1 MEASDGSPPPSL
13 CMVRAAELF
22 PKPQME
28 KEDTEL
34 KVPFQELAGE
44 SVKYLGRTDDGILAL
59 SNYRLYLQK
68 TSTNVETSVPLGL
81 IESAQSRD
89 LFHLIVY
96 CKDASTV
103 KCSFETAEQCTEW
116 QRRIQMSVGVP
127 ETLESIFAFPFCS
140 WACDSL
146 NGGGGG
152 GVGAAGVA
160 GGGGGGVA
168 GGGGSQTFNSNTE
181 NPGYNPYLAL
191 DYNERLQ
198 KCSYRY
204 EDDFM
209 REVERL
215 GFDLNGPWRISRAN
229 EDFKLCPSYPPK
241 LLVPCCISDETLNNV
256 ANFRG
261 SRRLPAVVWRH
272 RKSGAVIARC
282 SQPEVGWLGWRNT
295 KDEQLL
301 KALADACA
309 FDRGEQMRQFANNSQ
324 SAQSIQIPSG
334 DSSPSSP
341 DGSHEEVAL
350 DEVRKILIVDAR
362 SYTSAVTNRARGGGC
377 ECIEYYP
384 CAEIEFMN
392 LGNIHVIRKSFH
404 ALRQLCASPPDVP
417 NWLGLLEKTMW
428 LQHLSGLLAAS
439 MTVCHAIEKKGRPVL
454 VHCSDGWDRTP
465 QIVATAQLCL
475 DPYYRTIEG
484 FRVLVEREWLSYGHK
499 FADRCGHGPGS
510 EELNERCPV
519 FLQWLD
525 LVHQIHKQFS
535 CSFEFSMGYLIKLAQ
550 HSHSGLF
557 GNFLCNT
564 LKERLENSV
573 FERTFS
579 VWSLLSSPI
588 YRNPLYKPQREKV
601 LWPAHNVRD
610 LSLWTEVYLGSLV
623 GGNQNSID
631 FPNYINDTLMGS
643 MSSMSKTRSYGDLI
657 TAGFIQNSM
666 SRRSSDP
673 NMTVD
678 PNLTIGSNSE
688 NNSIADLQSDER
700 EESPDILANLI
711 HDTTRKLENLTNELN
726 NHDNDDFK
734 LASKHANESEHLDDD
749 DHEEESK
756 KPKTAMTITGSS
768 NGIVHSSEQQQQQN
782 TGCDNETTRTT
793 TTPNTQGPST
803 PTSKKTKIVAK
814 DASRDGGGNDVTD
827 SSLTNGVNGIQRSS
841 NGITIEKH
849 TTMGLDLMMR
859 SVAMDDDA
867 SCNHSLE
874 TSCNGSMAGESM
886 TSSKTTTDES
896 HNLWHGSINTSTD
909 TLVPLAETKI
919 QNGNCDTIDGGG
931 AGKRD
936 AISPKKLNVD
946 STNNGEEKTTKS
958 GSTTCKIL
966 PKVHSSNNINSI
978 TSRPNQLS
986 TSSLNTTTTNGNNN
1000 LHNATTTT
1008 TDDITTTSKGGDN
1021 KPSSRLTSDIVAAA
1035 SASAGMM
1042 EESILIL
1049 PEHRKL
1055 EISISGKCETV
1066 ASNTTTSSGS
1076 NSIITSTNQQMPMA
1090 APPPPPPAAG
1100 CPLSSSALPTPT
1112 SASTMSAYNLPYAI
1126 NNSSSV
1132 PNNTAIPTNTT
1143 TAASSQRRRRTS
1155 SSNSGFIAKQ
1165 ANGSYISRFSL
1176 PGGGV
1181 RSLPMTPPGL
1191 TERQQVTISCPD
1203 GLAHALSE
1211 ENIRL
1216 QQIVHEH
1223 KMREDVLLRELH
1235 DMRMA
1240 LLKKICPNCNN
1251 ANASANTDEQKI
1263 HFDNTT
1269 NLPPHRRRFCVPTMP
1284 MYQANRQFLKRYRRR
1299 RRRHQRMFCHSR
1311 IPATATIIIEHIDN
1325 CREENDD
1332 DNDDNDFD
1340 YELEEDDYDD
1350 DYSDSCNGDN
1360 EDAETYSVSGCSALD
1375 NVENASICS
1384 WEAVEDRSASGPS
1397 SCATTSSSMQPNAT
1411 SVLWVPDHAVSR
1423 CTSCQT
1429 EFWLGRRKHHC
1440 RSCGQIFCADC
1451 SEYWAPLPDAKL
1463 FSPVRLCGPCH
1474 ATTTRTMQQ
1483 VSSEMMPSSTP
1494 PAVAAAAAAATV
1506 AVSNNSTNMHLQQN
1520 ATKPAAASKA

>member
-734 LASKHANESEHLDDD
+734 LASKHANELEHLDND

-756 KPKTAMTITGSS
+756 KPKNAMTITESS
-768 NGIVHSSEQQQQQN
+768 NGIVHSSEQQQQN

-814 DASRDGGGNDVTD
+814 DASRDGNDVTD

-874 TSCNGSMAGESM
+874 TSCNGSMAGDDK

-958 GSTTCKIL
+958 SSTTCKIL
-966 PKVHSSNNINSI
+966 PKVHSSSNINSI

-1021 KPSSRLTSDIVAAA
+1021 KPSSRLTSDIAAAAA
-1035 SASAGMM
+1035 SASSGMM

-1100 CPLSSSALPTPT
+1100 CPSSSSALPTPT

-1251 ANASANTDEQKI
+1251 ANASANTDEQ
-1263 HFDNTT
+1263 
-1269 NLPPHRRRFCVPTMP
+1269 
-1284 MYQANRQFLKRYRRR
+1284 
-1299 RRRHQRMFCHSR
+1299 
-1311 IPATATIIIEHIDN
+1311 
-1325 CREENDD
+1325 
-1332 DNDDNDFD
+1332 
-1340 YELEEDDYDD
+1340 
-1350 DYSDSCNGDN
+1350 
-1360 EDAETYSVSGCSALD
+1360 CSALD

-1520 ATKPAAASKA
+1520 ATKTAAASKA

>member
-13 CMVRAAELF
+13 CMIRAAELF

-28 KEDTEL
+28 KEDLQL

-44 SVKYLGRTDDGILAL
+44 SVKYLGRTDDGVLAL
-59 SNYRLYLQK
+59 SNYRIFLQK
-68 TSTNVETSVPLGL
+68 SSTNVETSIPLGL
-81 IESAQSRD
+81 IESAQCRD
-89 LFHLIVY
+89 LFHLIIC

-116 QRRIQMSVGVP
+116 QRRIQLSVGVP

-146 NGGGGG
+146 NNGQTGQ
-152 GVGAAGVA
+152 
-160 GGGGGGVA
+160 
-168 GGGGSQTFNSNTE
+168 GSQTNGVAATAE
-181 NPGYNPYLAL
+181 NGQNPTSYSVT
-191 DYNERLQ
+191 DYGERLQ
-198 KCSYRY
+198 KMSSRY

-215 GFDLNGPWRISRAN
+215 GFDLNGSWRISQAN

-241 LLVPCCISDETLNNV
+241 LLVPCCISDETLQNV

-309 FDRGEQMRQFANNSQ
+309 FDRGEQMRQLTNTSQ
-324 SAQSIQIPSG
+324 SAQSVQMPSA

-350 DEVRKILIVDAR
+350 DEVRKVLIVDAR

-475 DPYYRTIEG
+475 DPYYRTVEG

-510 EELNERCPV
+510 DELNERCPV

-525 LVHQIHKQFS
+525 LVHQIHKQFR

-579 VWSLLSSPI
+579 VWSFLSGPM
-588 YRNPLYKPQREKV
+588 YRNPLYKPNKDKV

-610 LSLWTEVYLGSLV
+610 LSLWTEVYLGSL
-623 GGNQNSID
+623 GGNQQNCID
-631 FPNYINDTLMGS
+631 FPAYINESLMGS
-643 MSSMSKTRSYGDLI
+643 ISSMSKTRSYGDLI
-657 TAGFIQNSM
+657 TAGFIQNSI

-700 EESPDILANLI
+700 EESPDLLANFI

-734 LASKHANESEHLDDD
+734 IASKHIEINRKEPSIGCETTD
-749 DHEEESK
+749 
-756 KPKTAMTITGSS
+756 SS
-768 NGIVHSSEQQQQQN
+768 NATEELDTSNYTKELNGISNTSSVV
-782 TGCDNETTRTT
+782 NETTDCNYTT
-793 TTPNTQGPST
+793 KLQRLTTPQPPTTIHIRQTT
-803 PTSKKTKIVAK
+803 PTTSKNLKEVPHDFPK
-814 DASRDGGGNDVTD
+814 
-827 SSLTNGVNGIQRSS
+827 SLENGHNGIEHSS
-841 NGITIEKH
+841 KGITIEKH
-849 TTMGLDLMMR
+849 SSLSLNLMQ
-859 SVAMDDDA
+859 SVELEEPL
-867 SCNHSLE
+867 SSNQE
-874 TSCNGSMAGESM
+874 TSCNGGSTSTNGNTDATQSM
-886 TSSKTTTDES
+886 
-896 HNLWHGSINTSTD
+896 WHGSVNTSTD
-909 TLVPLAETKI
+909 TLVPLVETKS
-919 QNGNCDTIDGGG
+919 QNGSATITPLTANESISTDCTDAGECLQKHSDTTAASTSTSSSVNTQKQQTAEQFIADKCKI
-931 AGKRD
+931 A
-936 AISPKKLNVD
+936 SV
-946 STNNGEEKTTKS
+946 STNYN
-958 GSTTCKIL
+958 IL
-966 PKVHSSNNINSI
+966 PKVHTSTPSSSNI
-978 TSRPNQLS
+978 TTVKPNQLS
-986 TSSLNTTTTNGNNN
+986 TNGSSLSAAPSISS
-1000 LHNATTTT
+1000 L
-1008 TDDITTTSKGGDN
+1008 TTTSTAAFAETSNNTIQNNLTNTNSNNDNKIASLTLNSGSGGDN
-1021 KPSSRLTSDIVAAA
+1021 VTTA
-1035 SASAGMM
+1035 SNTTVGM

-1049 PEHRKL
+1049 PEHQKL
-1055 EISISGKCETV
+1055 EISFSGKCEMITANV
-1066 ASNTTTSSGS
+1066 TTSSGS
-1076 NSIITSTNQQMPMA
+1076 NMTPNHSLYST
-1090 APPPPPPAAG
+1090 
-1100 CPLSSSALPTPT
+1100 
-1112 SASTMSAYNLPYAI
+1112 
-1126 NNSSSV
+1126 
-1132 PNNTAIPTNTT
+1132 TT
-1143 TAASSQRRRRTS
+1143 TASTAALDTPTTLNVSPFVSAAATTTSSAAATTAMSSQRRRRTS
-1155 SSNSGFIAKQ
+1155 SSNSKRDAFGVAAKQ
-1165 ANGSYISRFSL
+1165 INSSYLSRFSL
-1176 PGGGV
+1176 PGGV

-1191 TERQQVTISCPD
+1191 TERPQVTISCPD

-1223 KMREDVLLRELH
+1223 KLREDVLLREIH

-1251 ANASANTDEQKI
+1251 ANANATNDEQ
-1263 HFDNTT
+1263 
-1269 NLPPHRRRFCVPTMP
+1269 
-1284 MYQANRQFLKRYRRR
+1284 
-1299 RRRHQRMFCHSR
+1299 
-1311 IPATATIIIEHIDN
+1311 
-1325 CREENDD
+1325 
-1332 DNDDNDFD
+1332 
-1340 YELEEDDYDD
+1340 
-1350 DYSDSCNGDN
+1350 
-1360 EDAETYSVSGCSALD
+1360 CSALD

-1384 WEAVEDRSASGPS
+1384 WEAVEDRSTSGPS
-1397 SCATTSSSMQPNAT
+1397 SCTTTSSSIQPNAT

-1451 SEYWAPLPDAKL
+1451 SEFWAPLPDIKL
-1463 FSPVRLCGPCH
+1463 FSPARLCGPCYH
-1474 ATTTRTMQQ
+1474 SVTTRMQQ
-1483 VSSEMMPSSTP
+1483 V
-1494 PAVAAAAAAATV
+1494 
-1506 AVSNNSTNMHLQQN
+1506 NNQLQNSTLMHLQQS
-1520 ATKPAAASKA
+1520 ATKPAATSKA

>member
-13 CMVRAAELF
+13 CMIRAAELF

-28 KEDTEL
+28 KEDLQL
-34 KVPFQELAGE
+34 KVAFQELAGE
-44 SVKYLGRTDDGILAL
+44 SVKYLGRTDDGVLAL
-59 SNYRLYLQK
+59 SNYRIFLQK
-68 TSTNVETSVPLGL
+68 SSTNVETSIPLGL
-81 IESAQSRD
+81 IESAQCRD
-89 LFHLIVY
+89 LFHLIIC

-116 QRRIQMSVGVP
+116 QRRIQLSVGVP
-127 ETLESIFAFPFCS
+127 ETLEAIFAFPFCS

-146 NGGGGG
+146 NNGQMGQ
-152 GVGAAGVA
+152 VGPTNNGVA
-160 GGGGGGVA
+160 STA
-168 GGGGSQTFNSNTE
+168 E
-181 NPGYNPYLAL
+181 NGQNPSSYSVT
-191 DYNERLQ
+191 DYGERLQ
-198 KCSYRY
+198 KMSSRY

-215 GFDLNGPWRISRAN
+215 GFDLNGSWRISQAN

-241 LLVPCCISDETLNNV
+241 LLVPCCISDETLQNV

-309 FDRGEQMRQFANNSQ
+309 FDRGEQMRQLTNTSQ
-324 SAQSIQIPSG
+324 SAQSVQMPSA

-350 DEVRKILIVDAR
+350 DEVRKVLIVDAR

-475 DPYYRTIEG
+475 DPYYRTVEG

-510 EELNERCPV
+510 DELNERCPV

-525 LVHQIHKQFS
+525 LVHQIHKQFR

-579 VWSLLSSPI
+579 VWSFLSGPM
-588 YRNPLYKPQREKV
+588 YRNPLYKPNKDKV

-610 LSLWTEVYLGSLV
+610 LSLWTEVYLGSL
-623 GGNQNSID
+623 GGNQQNCID
-631 FPNYINDTLMGS
+631 FPAYINESLMGS
-643 MSSMSKTRSYGDLI
+643 ISSMSKTRSYGDLI
-657 TAGFIQNSM
+657 TAGFIQNSI

-700 EESPDILANLI
+700 EESPDLLANFI

-734 LASKHANESEHLDDD
+734 IASKHLETNLKETIDTESTD
-749 DHEEESK
+749 
-756 KPKTAMTITGSS
+756 SS
-768 NGIVHSSEQQQQQN
+768 NGTVELDDTNCPKELNGTSTS
-782 TGCDNETTRTT
+782 GNE
-793 TTPNTQGPST
+793 P
-803 PTSKKTKIVAK
+803 
-814 DASRDGGGNDVTD
+814 TD
-827 SSLTNGVNGIQRSS
+827 SAYTTKLQRFLSQPTPPSSLQALQTISTNNTKDVVPHDFPKSLENGH
-841 NGITIEKH
+841 NVDEHTNKGITIEKH
-849 TTMGLDLMMR
+849 SSLSLNLMQ
-859 SVAMDDDA
+859 SVE
-867 SCNHSLE
+867 LE
-874 TSCNGSMAGESM
+874 DPLCSNLESSYNGS
-886 TSSKTTTDES
+886 TSTNGKLDSS
-896 HNLWHGSINTSTD
+896 QNMWHGSINTSTD
-909 TLVPLAETKI
+909 TLVPLVETKS
-919 QNGNCDTIDGGG
+919 QNGSATITPMTAIELISTDTTD
-931 AGKRD
+931 AGECLQKHSD
-936 AISPKKLNVD
+936 TTAASSVNTQKLQTEQFIADKCKIASV
-946 STNNGEEKTTKS
+946 STNFN
-958 GSTTCKIL
+958 IL
-966 PKVHSSNNINSI
+966 PKVHSSTPSNNSNI
-978 TSRPNQLS
+978 TIRPNQLS
-986 TSSLNTTTTNGNNN
+986 TNGSSSLLAAPSSSLTITSTAFAETSNNN
-1000 LHNATTTT
+1000 KIQNNLTNSNNDNKVSSTSLLSGGNVTPNAT
-1008 TDDITTTSKGGDN
+1008 
-1021 KPSSRLTSDIVAAA
+1021 SS
-1035 SASAGMM
+1035 GM

-1049 PEHRKL
+1049 PEHQKL
-1055 EISISGKCETV
+1055 EISFSGKCEMIAANV
-1066 ASNTTTSSGS
+1066 TTSSGS
-1076 NSIITSTNQQMPMA
+1076 NMPPNHSLYPTTTTATA
-1090 APPPPPPAAG
+1090 AT
-1100 CPLSSSALPTPT
+1100 LDTPT
-1112 SASTMSAYNLPYAI
+1112 SLNVSPY
-1126 NNSSSV
+1126 V
-1132 PNNTAIPTNTT
+1132 TAATT
-1143 TAASSQRRRRTS
+1143 TSAAAATTAMSSQRRRRTS
-1155 SSNSGFIAKQ
+1155 SSNSKRDAFGVAAKQ
-1165 ANGSYISRFSL
+1165 INSSYLSRFSL
-1176 PGGGV
+1176 PGGV

-1191 TERQQVTISCPD
+1191 TERPQVTISCPD

-1223 KMREDVLLRELH
+1223 KLREDVLLREIH

-1251 ANASANTDEQKI
+1251 ANANATNDEQ
-1263 HFDNTT
+1263 
-1269 NLPPHRRRFCVPTMP
+1269 
-1284 MYQANRQFLKRYRRR
+1284 
-1299 RRRHQRMFCHSR
+1299 
-1311 IPATATIIIEHIDN
+1311 
-1325 CREENDD
+1325 
-1332 DNDDNDFD
+1332 
-1340 YELEEDDYDD
+1340 
-1350 DYSDSCNGDN
+1350 
-1360 EDAETYSVSGCSALD
+1360 CSALD

-1384 WEAVEDRSASGPS
+1384 WEAVEDRSTSGPS
-1397 SCATTSSSMQPNAT
+1397 SCTTTSSSIQPNAT

-1451 SEYWAPLPDAKL
+1451 SEFWAPLPDIKL
-1463 FSPVRLCGPCH
+1463 FSPARLCGPCYH
-1474 ATTTRTMQQ
+1474 SVTTRMQQ
-1483 VSSEMMPSSTP
+1483 V
-1494 PAVAAAAAAATV
+1494 
-1506 AVSNNSTNMHLQQN
+1506 NNQLQNSTLMHLQQST
-1520 ATKPAAASKA
+1520 ATKPAATSKA

>member
-13 CMVRAAELF
+13 CMIRAAELF

-28 KEDTEL
+28 KEDLQL

-44 SVKYLGRTDDGILAL
+44 SVKYLGRTDDGVLAL
-59 SNYRLYLQK
+59 SNYRIFLQK
-68 TSTNVETSVPLGL
+68 SSTNVETSIPLGL
-81 IESAQSRD
+81 IESAQCRD
-89 LFHLIVY
+89 LFHLIIC

-116 QRRIQMSVGVP
+116 QRRIQLSVGVP

-146 NGGGGG
+146 NNGQTGQAGQTN
-152 GVGAAGVA
+152 GVA
-160 GGGGGGVA
+160 A
-168 GGGGSQTFNSNTE
+168 TAE
-181 NPGYNPYLAL
+181 NGQNPTSYSVT
-191 DYNERLQ
+191 DYGERLQ
-198 KCSYRY
+198 KMSSRY

-215 GFDLNGPWRISRAN
+215 GFDLNGSWRISQAN

-241 LLVPCCISDETLNNV
+241 LLVPCCISDETLQNV

-309 FDRGEQMRQFANNSQ
+309 FDRGEQMRQLTNTSQ
-324 SAQSIQIPSG
+324 SAQSVQMPSA

-350 DEVRKILIVDAR
+350 DEVRKVLIVDAR

-475 DPYYRTIEG
+475 DPYYRTVEG

-510 EELNERCPV
+510 DELNERCPV

-525 LVHQIHKQFS
+525 LVHQIHKQFR

-579 VWSLLSSPI
+579 VWSFLSGPM
-588 YRNPLYKPQREKV
+588 YRNPLYKPNKDKV

-610 LSLWTEVYLGSLV
+610 LSLWTEVYLGSL
-623 GGNQNSID
+623 GGNQQNCID
-631 FPNYINDTLMGS
+631 FPAYINESLMGS
-643 MSSMSKTRSYGDLI
+643 ISSMSKTRSYGDLI
-657 TAGFIQNSM
+657 TAGFIQNSI

-700 EESPDILANLI
+700 EESPDLLANFI

-726 NHDNDDFK
+726 NHDNDDFASI
-734 LASKHANESEHLDDD
+734 ASKHIEINRKEPSVER
-749 DHEEESK
+749 
-756 KPKTAMTITGSS
+756 
-768 NGIVHSSEQQQQQN
+768 
-782 TGCDNETTRTT
+782 ET
-793 TTPNTQGPST
+793 
-803 PTSKKTKIVAK
+803 
-814 DASRDGGGNDVTD
+814 TD
-827 SSLTNGVNGIQRSS
+827 SSNATEELDTSNYRKELNGISNTSIVSETTDCAYATKLQRLTTPQPPAAPPTTLHIRQTTSTTSKNSKEEPHDFPKSLENGHNGIEHSS

-849 TTMGLDLMMR
+849 STLSLNLMQ
-859 SVAMDDDA
+859 SVE
-867 SCNHSLE
+867 LE
-874 TSCNGSMAGESM
+874 EPLSSNQVTSCNGGSTSTNGNTDATQSM
-886 TSSKTTTDES
+886 
-896 HNLWHGSINTSTD
+896 WHGSVNTSTD
-909 TLVPLAETKI
+909 TLVPLVETKS
-919 QNGNCDTIDGGG
+919 QNGSATITPLTANESISTDCTDAGECLQKHSDTT
-931 AGKRD
+931 AASNSSLVNTQKHQT
-936 AISPKKLNVD
+936 AEQFISDKCKIASV
-946 STNNGEEKTTKS
+946 STNYN
-958 GSTTCKIL
+958 IL
-966 PKVHSSNNINSI
+966 PKIHTTTPSSSNI
-978 TSRPNQLS
+978 TTVKPNQLS
-986 TSSLNTTTTNGNNN
+986 TNGSSLSTAPS
-1000 LHNATTTT
+1000 ATSL
-1008 TDDITTTSKGGDN
+1008 TTTSTTAFAETSNNSIQNNLTNSNNDN
-1021 KPSSRLTSDIVAAA
+1021 KIASFLTLTSGSDDTVTTATNTTV
-1035 SASAGMM
+1035 GL

-1049 PEHRKL
+1049 PEHQKL
-1055 EISISGKCETV
+1055 EISFSGKCEMITANV
-1066 ASNTTTSSGS
+1066 TTSSGS
-1076 NSIITSTNQQMPMA
+1076 NMTPNHSLYST
-1090 APPPPPPAAG
+1090 
-1100 CPLSSSALPTPT
+1100 
-1112 SASTMSAYNLPYAI
+1112 
-1126 NNSSSV
+1126 
-1132 PNNTAIPTNTT
+1132 TT
-1143 TAASSQRRRRTS
+1143 TASTAALDTPTTLNVSPFVSATTSTTTTTSSAAATTAMSSQRRRRTS
-1155 SSNSGFIAKQ
+1155 SSNSKRDAFGATAKQ
-1165 ANGSYISRFSL
+1165 INSSYLSRFSL
-1176 PGGGV
+1176 PGGV

-1191 TERQQVTISCPD
+1191 TERPQVTISCPD

-1223 KMREDVLLRELH
+1223 KLREDVLLREIH

-1251 ANASANTDEQKI
+1251 ANANATNDEQTNQ
-1263 HFDNTT
+1263 HDYSTT
-1269 NLPPHRRRFCVPTMP
+1269 CC
-1284 MYQANRQFLKRYRRR
+1284 
-1299 RRRHQRMFCHSR
+1299 HQHSR
-1311 IPATATIIIEHIDN
+1311 QRFHHHSNHMYRYCCQYHRKRRQRYCSQRSYDHVNDN
-1325 CREENDD
+1325 DNDD
-1332 DNDDNDFD
+1332 DDLNNDGYDDYADSDDN
-1340 YELEEDDYDD
+1340 
-1350 DYSDSCNGDN
+1350 S
-1360 EDAETYSVSGCSALD
+1360 SVSACSALD

-1384 WEAVEDRSASGPS
+1384 WEAVEDRSTSGPS
-1397 SCATTSSSMQPNAT
+1397 SCTTTSSSVQPNAT

-1451 SEYWAPLPDAKL
+1451 SEFWAPLPDIKL
-1463 FSPVRLCGPCH
+1463 FSPARLCGPCYH
-1474 ATTTRTMQQ
+1474 SVTTRMQQ
-1483 VSSEMMPSSTP
+1483 V
-1494 PAVAAAAAAATV
+1494 
-1506 AVSNNSTNMHLQQN
+1506 NNQLQNSTLMHLQQS
-1520 ATKPAAASKA
+1520 ATKPAATSKA

>member
-1 MEASDGSPPPSL
+1 
-13 CMVRAAELF
+13 
-22 PKPQME
+22 
-28 KEDTEL
+28 
-34 KVPFQELAGE
+34 
-44 SVKYLGRTDDGILAL
+44 
-59 SNYRLYLQK
+59 
-68 TSTNVETSVPLGL
+68 
-81 IESAQSRD
+81 
-89 LFHLIVY
+89 
-96 CKDASTV
+96 
-103 KCSFETAEQCTEW
+103 
-116 QRRIQMSVGVP
+116 
-127 ETLESIFAFPFCS
+127 
-140 WACDSL
+140 
-146 NGGGGG
+146 
-152 GVGAAGVA
+152 
-160 GGGGGGVA
+160 
-168 GGGGSQTFNSNTE
+168 
-181 NPGYNPYLAL
+181 
-191 DYNERLQ
+191 
-198 KCSYRY
+198 
-204 EDDFM
+204 
-209 REVERL
+209 
-215 GFDLNGPWRISRAN
+215 
-229 EDFKLCPSYPPK
+229 
-241 LLVPCCISDETLNNV
+241 
-256 ANFRG
+256 
-261 SRRLPAVVWRH
+261 
-272 RKSGAVIARC
+272 
-282 SQPEVGWLGWRNT
+282 
-295 KDEQLL
+295 
-301 KALADACA
+301 
-309 FDRGEQMRQFANNSQ
+309 
-324 SAQSIQIPSG
+324 
-334 DSSPSSP
+334 
-341 DGSHEEVAL
+341 
-350 DEVRKILIVDAR
+350 
-362 SYTSAVTNRARGGGC
+362 
-377 ECIEYYP
+377 
-384 CAEIEFMN
+384 
-392 LGNIHVIRKSFH
+392 
-404 ALRQLCASPPDVP
+404 
-417 NWLGLLEKTMW
+417 
-428 LQHLSGLLAAS
+428 
-439 MTVCHAIEKKGRPVL
+439 
-454 VHCSDGWDRTP
+454 
-465 QIVATAQLCL
+465 
-475 DPYYRTIEG
+475 
-484 FRVLVEREWLSYGHK
+484 
-499 FADRCGHGPGS
+499 
-510 EELNERCPV
+510 
-519 FLQWLD
+519 
-525 LVHQIHKQFS
+525 
-535 CSFEFSMGYLIKLAQ
+535 MGYLIKLAQ

-734 LASKHANESEHLDDD
+734 LASKHANESEHLEYD

-756 KPKTAMTITGSS
+756 KPKNAMTITESS

-814 DASRDGGGNDVTD
+814 DASRDGNDVTD

-867 SCNHSLE
+867 SCNNSLE

-886 TSSKTTTDES
+886 TSSKTTTTDES

-958 GSTTCKIL
+958 SSTTCKIL
-966 PKVHSSNNINSI
+966 PKVHSSSNINSI

-1021 KPSSRLTSDIVAAA
+1021 KPSSRLTSDIAAAAA
-1035 SASAGMM
+1035 SASTGMM

-1076 NSIITSTNQQMPMA
+1076 NSIITYTNQQMPMA

-1100 CPLSSSALPTPT
+1100 CPSSSSALPTPT

-1251 ANASANTDEQKI
+1251 ANASANTDEQI
-1263 HFDNTT
+1263 LRT
-1269 NLPPHRRRFCVPTMP
+1269 N
-1284 MYQANRQFLKRYRRR
+1284 FL
-1299 RRRHQRMFCHSR
+1299 C
-1311 IPATATIIIEHIDN
+1311 
-1325 CREENDD
+1325 
-1332 DNDDNDFD
+1332 
-1340 YELEEDDYDD
+1340 
-1350 DYSDSCNGDN
+1350 
-1360 EDAETYSVSGCSALD
+1360 
-1375 NVENASICS
+1375 
-1384 WEAVEDRSASGPS
+1384 
-1397 SCATTSSSMQPNAT
+1397 
-1411 SVLWVPDHAVSR
+1411 
-1423 CTSCQT
+1423 
-1429 EFWLGRRKHHC
+1429 
-1440 RSCGQIFCADC
+1440 
-1451 SEYWAPLPDAKL
+1451 
-1463 FSPVRLCGPCH
+1463 
-1474 ATTTRTMQQ
+1474 
-1483 VSSEMMPSSTP
+1483 
-1494 PAVAAAAAAATV
+1494 
-1506 AVSNNSTNMHLQQN
+1506 
-1520 ATKPAAASKA
+1520 